1 MSFKQSLSV
10 SFISHQIDSNE
21 TSGQS
26 KNSTNTDLCQIC
38 GDKATVISE
47 MNMNACRC
55 YAACRLAKCFS
66 MGMRSDLIRKEVRL
80 NTKMFI
86 NKKKTLILINLW
98 FIYLLCI
105 KNY

>member
-1 MSFKQSLSV
+1 MIIYCRNRKNSCKTGTIKEVLKYGAQLL
-10 SFISHQIDSNE
+10 FISHQIDSNE

-66 MGMRSDLIRKEVRL
+66 MGMRSDLIR
-80 NTKMFI
+80 
-86 NKKKTLILINLW
+86 LW